1 MGQRK
6 SINGILII
14 YHHYLGPYAS
24 MIKDL
29 VSAFENH
36 SRFKVWAVNVELGF
50 PKALRDYEFGVIVL
64 HYSLFGWLPFF
75 LSEEFLGYLGESG
88 SSYKVAFFQDE
99 YRYWPER
106 SELLNRYK
114 VDCVYTCIEPS
125 YFKDTYER
133 YTKVPR
139 LLNYIPG
146 YVSDE
151 MVKWAGEVSKRDGS
165 RGIDIGYRGRQSYH
179 YMGRAAREKHEIGSR
194 FLELASGLGLR
205 MDISSEEQKRI
216 YGKQWLEFLGNCRA
230 TLGVEAGVSIFDID
244 NVIIPQYQRMVAEKP
259 EMDFEEVYEKLLCRY
274 DGKGIYYRTISPRAF
289 EAAAVRTCQILF
301 EGRYSGILK
310 PMVHYIPLKK
320 DFSNFDDVIRMYRDE
335 SFRRELTENAYRDLI
350 ASGEYSYRQFIKK
363 FDEGLK
369 QAGIQ
374 PGIDSKLE
382 REVTYRLHESE
393 RSLLAEK
400 IEVQNRELQELLN
413 KDISLQTQYME
424 QQRQFGKVLEG
435 YINLQSQYMEQQ
447 RRFQDGLQRI
457 SPAHLMKI
465 WLSRLLGRS
474 DNRIHRFV
482 RKVRALLA
490 K

>member
-350 ASGEYSYRQFIKK
+350 ASGEYSYRQFIKRFEK
-363 FDEGLK
+363 ECLNGDTKRAMGPEEDQRIDYLIVGSENAQLK
-369 QAGIQ
+369 RL
-374 PGIDSKLE
+374 LE
-382 REVTYRLHESE
+382 
-393 RSLLAEK
+393 AQ
-400 IEVQNRELQELLN
+400 IFELQ
-413 KDISLQTQYME
+413 DILS
-424 QQRQFGKVLEG
+424 K

-447 RRFQDGLQRI
+447 RRFQDELQRI